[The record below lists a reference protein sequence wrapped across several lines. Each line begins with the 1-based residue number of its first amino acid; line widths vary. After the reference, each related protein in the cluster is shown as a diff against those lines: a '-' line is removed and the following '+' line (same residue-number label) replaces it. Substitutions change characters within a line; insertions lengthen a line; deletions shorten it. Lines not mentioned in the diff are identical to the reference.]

1 VAISAPQPR
10 VGSPPP
16 ASLGAPKGASLPA
29 PHAPKPAFDLNL
41 QAHADATLLQR
52 IAPGLLVLGSAV
64 LLTILDQ
71 VYTAISGEVF
81 TIASLR
87 TSLLA
92 GLMMLVGIALC
103 LYRLRRD

>member
-1 VAISAPQPR
+1 VTISAPQSH
-10 VGSPPP
+10 VVSSPPP
-16 ASLGAPKGASLPA
+16 SLGRPLGAPLPA
-29 PHAPKPAFDLNL
+29 PLAPKPAFELNL
-41 QAHADATLLQR
+41 KPEADATLIQR

-87 TSLLA
+87 TSILA
-92 GLMMLVGIALC
+92 GLMMITGIALS
-103 LYRLRRD
+103 LYRLKRD

>member
-1 VAISAPQPR
+1 
-10 VGSPPP
+10 
-16 ASLGAPKGASLPA
+16 
-29 PHAPKPAFDLNL
+29 
-41 QAHADATLLQR
+41 
-52 IAPGLLVLGSAV
+52 LLVLGSAV

-92 GLMMLVGIALC
+92 GLMVLVGIALC